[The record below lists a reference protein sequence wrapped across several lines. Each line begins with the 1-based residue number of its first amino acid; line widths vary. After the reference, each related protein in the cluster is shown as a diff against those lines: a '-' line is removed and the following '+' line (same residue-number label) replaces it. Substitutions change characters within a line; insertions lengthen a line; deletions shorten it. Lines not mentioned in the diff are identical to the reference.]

1 MFLRSRKYRCQQLLK
16 DLKKVIYVL
25 DAEEMSLKKLSDSV
39 LAEAKEKLHI
49 KLEETDKDGNLK
61 PKSP

>member
-1 MFLRSRKYRCQQLLK
+1 
-16 DLKKVIYVL
+16 
-25 DAEEMSLKKLSDSV
+25 MSLKKLSDSV